1 MSYFEDQNE
10 MIHEMRR
17 ALKIYRSVNNY
28 TLKALEEAISEIEDS
43 LEHEHCDDLM
53 DEILT
58 ERKKTLEQAIEF
70 IEQDDD

>member
-1 MSYFEDQNE
+1 MSNYSYPDE
-10 MIHEMRR
+10 ITHETRR

-28 TLKALEEAISEIEDS
+28 TLSALEKAISEIEDS

-58 ERKKTLEQAIEF
+58 EHKKTLEQAIEF

>member
-17 ALKIYRSVNNY
+17 ALKIYRSVNTY
-28 TLKALEEAISEIEDS
+28 TMDALEKAISEIEKS
-43 LEHEHCDDLM
+43 LEDENCDDLM
-53 DEILT
+53 DEILN

>member
-10 MIHEMRR
+10 MIQEIRT

-28 TLKALEEAISEIEDS
+28 TLNALEKAISEIEDS

-53 DEILT
+53 NEILT

>member
-10 MIHEMRR
+10 MIQEIRT

-28 TLKALEEAISEIEDS
+28 TLNALEKAISEIEDS
-43 LEHEHCDDLM
+43 LEHEYCDDLM
-53 DEILT
+53 SEILT